1 MTSRRHFLAGAS
13 AAALWPAVGW
23 AEAGAPAY
31 VGAAQSA
38 DGRYWLCGL
47 AADGA
52 LTFRIA
58 LPERGHA
65 AATHPSRPEAVTF
78 ARRPGTF
85 AIVFDCATGA
95 VVANLTAPEG
105 RHFYGHGAFSPDGE
119 TLFTTENDYEAGQG
133 VLGVWRSRGGYTRVG
148 EISSGGTGPHEIRLM
163 ADGEALVVANGGI
176 ETHPD
181 AGRAKLNLPVMRP
194 NLTYTT
200 LSGEILEQVEPPSPE
215 HKNSMRHLAIDGS
228 GRVALA
234 LQWQGDLAEAPP
246 LLMLHQRGQAPIWA
260 KAPEPAHRAMQGY
273 AGSVA
278 FSGDGRRVAITS
290 PRGGRVQLF
299 DAATGAFATE
309 HLLEDVC
316 GLAPAQAGFALSTG
330 TGGWH
335 GLDAQQMPL
344 LQAHALAWDNHIVA
358 LPRSSFTQRT

>member
-1 MTSRRHFLAGAS
+1 MTSRRHFLAGVT
-13 AAALWPAVGW
+13 AAALWPATGW

-38 DGRYWLCGL
+38 DGRNWLCGL
-47 AADGA
+47 AGDGA

-133 VLGVWRSRGGYTRVG
+133 VLGVWRTRGGYTRVG

-163 ADGEALVVANGGI
+163 ADGETLVVANGGI

-181 AGRAKLNLPVMRP
+181 SGRAKLNLATMQP
-194 NLTYTT
+194 NLTY
-200 LSGEILEQVEPPSPE
+200 LSLGGDILEQVENAPDYRR
-215 HKNSMRHLAIDGS
+215 NSIRHIALGPQ
-228 GRVALA
+228 GEVAAA
-234 LQWQGDLAEAPP
+234 LQWEGDPSETPP
-246 LLMLHQRGQAPIWA
+246 LLAVHRRGARFDYLA
-260 KAPEPAHRAMQGY
+260 APEALHRAMNGY

-278 FSGDGRRVAITS
+278 LNAAGEVAITS
-290 PRGGRVQLF
+290 PRGGYVQV
-299 DAATGAFATE
+299 FALSDGRFLRA
-309 HLLEDVC
+309 HPDPDVC
-316 GLAPAQAGFALSTG
+316 GVAADGSDFVISTG
-330 TGGWH
+330 R
-335 GLDAQQMPL
+335 GLVRGLKGDTVRWTAE
-344 LQAHALAWDNHIVA
+344 HAVKWDNHLV
-358 LPRSSFTQRT
+358 PVS